1 VASFVSIYARALADV
16 VIDRKLDATHVASDL
31 EAVNTLLK
39 ESDDLRTVFD
49 NPSVTSEQKLKL
61 LDALAAKMSLAR
73 EIRNFTAVLISNR
86 RIHAF
91 HEIAIQAM
99 EQINSRLGIADTEIV
114 SARELSNDEK
124 HKLETQVAKATGKS
138 LRVRYAV
145 QDSLIGGVLVKVGNT
160 IYDGSVHGQLQRM
173 KERLT
178 SIS

>member
-1 VASFVSIYARALADV
+1 MASFVSIYARALADV
-16 VIDRKLDATHVASDL
+16 VIDRKLDANRVASDL

-39 ESDDLRTVFD
+39 ESYDLRTVFD
-49 NPSVTSEQKLKL
+49 NPSVTNEQKLKL

-91 HEIAIQAM
+91 HEIAVQAM

-114 SARELSNDEK
+114 SARELSSDEK
-124 HKLETQVAKATGKS
+124 HKLEAQVAKATGKS

-145 QDSLIGGVLVKVGNT
+145 QDSLIGGVLIKVGNT